1 MANLQLAFLGA
12 PEVHDNDRIVTLP
25 TRKALALLVYL
36 AVEGGVQPRDHLTAL
51 LWPESDALRGRAA
64 LRKTLGYLK
73 QGVGR
78 ELAAL
83 TATRDALQL
92 EPGPEIQVDVW
103 QIAAATQALR
113 QPPLATP
120 EAVATL
126 PTAYRQTLLKP
137 LQQAIRQYRGDFLA
151 GFSLGDALDFD
162 DWASQQREIWHKQ
175 AIFLFD
181 RFSQI
186 QFEAGEL
193 AEALDTATRWLT
205 HNPFSETPYRRL
217 MQLHLARGDRHAAW
231 QTFTT
236 CQKMLADELGV
247 EPAPETIALSQRI
260 RANRVALSP
269 RRPLALA
276 SDPTRPATG
285 LPLVGRAF
293 EHGQLVNSYRLAQ
306 TGPVQV
312 ITLEGEAGIGKT
324 RLAEEFLGWAG
335 AQGGVIWRGRA
346 PSATEHLPYQPI
358 IGALRP
364 LLNQPG
370 LNQLSPLWLSEL
382 SRILPE
388 LVEMRP
394 ELPPVTA
401 AHNPDAHLRLLEAI
415 SRLGQTLARDSVLV
429 LFIDDGQWAD
439 AASLEALA
447 YLGRRWQEMGQ
458 SALLVLTLRQEEL
471 VQHWALLNWLTN
483 LRRTLSVTR
492 LSLGTLTLT
501 DTQQLVQAT
510 TQELT
515 APLLNFASQLF
526 QETKGHPFFLM
537 QLLHSLLERSLLRRD
552 EQMVWQ
558 AELDR
563 ELPGTVRELIQSR
576 LVQLTPLA
584 QSCCSAGAVL
594 GDGFTL
600 ATLGQVADI
609 SEREALAAG
618 EELLRRG
625 LWREQIADDAAADL
639 TYFFTHDYIREVAY
653 LQLSLSRRRYLHRVA
668 LEALAG
674 QAVPGQL
681 AHHALS
687 AGLVEPAFRYSLEA
701 GAAALRIF
709 AIQDALHHLTQAQRL
724 WQSPTLSGQPQLA
737 DEALSLY
744 DHLGRAYELNGQNKE
759 AVEHYLA
766 WLDLAQRQGNLMQE
780 GLALNRLATSQAQTF
795 TSLPAPLE
803 LLNQASQVAAA
814 SGSTR
819 LQSETEWNL
828 ALLNYYNVQIPV
840 ALTHGQTGLALAR
853 QAEIP
858 PLIARLLN
866 TLAYVYGELG
876 QWSEALA
883 CAEESQAL
891 FAQVGDQAMQVDSLV
906 QLAQSHLA
914 LGQPHLAQAVV
925 QTALAMAIDIHNPW
939 SEVISR
945 FQLALTCMESGDLET
960 ALYQAET
967 STALAQKHDLK
978 LVLCLTQLVLGHV
991 YRLRGELE
999 RAWDTHQQAYQF
1011 NEDISSQPF
1020 KAPIAAA
1027 LCADAVHQ
1035 KNWGNAYTWANIA
1048 LATRPRSLQFHIDMT
1063 FWCEIAALLQAGEKE
1078 RARQVVYRAEGM
1090 LGRRGRYQIAY
1101 LRALALLADADGNTP
1116 EAQSHL
1122 QTALNLATE
1131 MGLPLEIRSIRHN
1144 MNYGS
1149 PA

>member
-1 MANLQLAFLGA
+1 MPNLQLAFLGT
-12 PEVHDNDRIVTLP
+12 PELRHEGQIVALP

-73 QGVGR
+73 QGVGH
-78 ELAAL
+78 APSTL
-83 TATRDALQL
+83 TTTRDTLQL
-92 EPGPEIQVDVW
+92 EPGPDIQVDVW
-103 QIAAATQALR
+103 QVAAATQALR
-113 QPPLATP
+113 HPPLATP
-120 EAVATL
+120 EASATL

-137 LQQAIRQYRGDFLA
+137 LQQTIQQYRGDFLA
-151 GFSLGDALDFD
+151 GFSLGDAPDFD
-162 DWASQQREIWHKQ
+162 DWASQQREIWHQQ

-205 HNPFSETPYRRL
+205 HDPFSETPYRRL
-217 MQLHLARGDRHAAW
+217 MQLHLANGDRHAAW
-231 QTFTT
+231 QTFLT

-260 RANRVALSP
+260 RADMVVLSP
-269 RRPLALA
+269 RRSLAPA
-276 SDPTRPATG
+276 PDPTRPTTG

-335 AQGGVIWRGRA
+335 AQGAVIWRGRA
-346 PSATEHLPYQPI
+346 PSASDHLPYQPI

-364 LLNQPG
+364 WLNQPG
-370 LNQLSPLWLSEL
+370 LNQLPPLLFSEL

-394 ELPPVTA
+394 DLPPLA
-401 AHNPDAHLRLLEAI
+401 AANNPDAHLRLLEAI
-415 SRLGQTLARDSVLV
+415 SRLGQTLARDTVLV
-429 LFIDDGQWAD
+429 LFVDDGQWAD

-471 VQHWALLNWLTN
+471 AQHLALLDWLTN

-492 LSLGTLTLT
+492 LSLGSLTLT
-501 DTQQLVQAT
+501 DTQRLVEAT
-510 TQELT
+510 TQT
-515 APLLNFASQLF
+515 SSATLLNFAGQLF
-526 QETKGHPFFLM
+526 QETKGHPFFLV
-537 QLLHSLLERSLLRRD
+537 QFLRSLLERGLLRRD
-552 EQMVWQ
+552 EQGIWQ

-576 LVQLTPLA
+576 LIRLTPLA
-584 QSCCSAGAVL
+584 QTGCSAGAVL
-594 GDGFTL
+594 GDGFNL
-600 ATLGQVADI
+600 ATLCRVAEL
-609 SEREALAAG
+609 SEREALSAL
-618 EELLRRG
+618 EELLERG
-625 LWREQIADDAAADL
+625 LWREQVADDAAADP
-639 TYFFTHDYIREVAY
+639 TYLFTHDYIREVAY

-668 LEALAG
+668 LEALTG
-674 QAVPGQL
+674 QAAPGQL

-687 AGLVEPAFRYSLEA
+687 AGLLELAFRYSLEA
-701 GAAALRIF
+701 GAAALPIF

-724 WQSPTLSGQPQLA
+724 WQSSTLSSQLHLS
-737 DEALSLY
+737 DLALSLY

-759 AVEHYLA
+759 AVEHYLT
-766 WLDLAQRQGNLMQE
+766 WLNLARNQGNLLQE
-780 GLALNRLATSQAQTF
+780 GLALNRLATSQAQAF

-803 LLNQASQVAAA
+803 LLNQARQVAAA
-814 SGSTR
+814 SGSAL

-828 ALLNYYNVQIPV
+828 ALLNYYNVQIST
-840 ALTHGQTGLALAR
+840 ALNHAQNGLALAR
-853 QAEIP
+853 QAGRP

-876 QWSEALA
+876 QWNEALA
-883 CAEESQAL
+883 CARESQTL
-891 FAQVGDQAMQVDSLV
+891 LAQMGDQAMQVDSLV
-906 QLAQSHLA
+906 QVSQAHLA
-914 LGQPHLAQAVV
+914 LGQPRQAQAVA
-925 QTALAMAIDIHNPW
+925 QTALAIAIDIHNPW

-945 FQLALTCMESGDLET
+945 FQLALACMESDNLET
-960 ALYQAET
+960 ALYQAEA
-967 STALAQKHDLK
+967 STDLAHKHDLK

-991 YRLRGELE
+991 YRLQGEWE
-999 RAWDTHQQAYQF
+999 RAWNTHQQAYQF
-1011 NEDISSQPF
+1011 NEGISSQPF

-1027 LCADAVHQ
+1027 LCADAVQ
-1035 KNWGNAYTWANIA
+1035 WGKWADAYTWANVA
-1048 LATRPRSLQFHIDMT
+1048 LEARPRSLQFHVDMT
-1063 FWCEIAALLQAGEKE
+1063 FWCEIAALLKAEEKD
-1078 RARQVVYRAEGM
+1078 RARQVIEEARE
-1090 LGRRGRYQIAY
+1090 RFEQHGRYQIAY
-1101 LRALALLADADGNTP
+1101 ERALALLAEADGDTHD
-1116 EAQSHL
+1116 AQSHWS
-1122 QTALNLATE
+1122 TALSLA
-1131 MGLPLEIRSIRHN
+1131 MAMDLPAEIRAAA
-1144 MNYGS
+1144 GS
-1149 PA
+1149 RS